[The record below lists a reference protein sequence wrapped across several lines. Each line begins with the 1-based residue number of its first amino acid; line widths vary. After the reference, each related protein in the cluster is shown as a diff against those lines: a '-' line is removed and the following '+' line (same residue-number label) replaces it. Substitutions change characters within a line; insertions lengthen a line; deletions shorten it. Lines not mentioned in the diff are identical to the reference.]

1 MTAGHDRRVEALAQA
16 YKEANARFM
25 ARLAG
30 ASSDEAQQ
38 AGPDGGWSAA
48 QIGWHVARVTDI
60 FAEFVEGKRPCE
72 AVAEG
77 FRERPWP
84 DIVAAIPAKLE
95 ASRGVTPPSGV
106 TRDDVLSSLSA
117 AEAHLLAALQQLTAA
132 RGGGQTITHPVVG
145 TVTLYQVG
153 EWATAHI
160 IRHNQQMKR
169 VLGR

>member
-1 MTAGHDRRVEALAQA
+1 VSAGHNGRVEALAQA

-30 ASSDEAQQ
+30 ASGDEAERP
-38 AGPDGGWSAA
+38 AADGGWSAA
-48 QIGWHVARVTDI
+48 QIGWHVARVTDV
-60 FAEFVEGKRPCE
+60 FADVVEGKRPSE
-72 AVAEG
+72 PVRAG
-77 FRERPWP
+77 FVERPWTE
-84 DIVAAIPAKLE
+84 IVAGIPARLE
-95 ASRGVTPPSGV
+95 ASRSVSPPAGV

-117 AEAHLLAALQQLTAA
+117 AEAHLLSALEQLTAE